1 MKPDWE
7 QQLKYYGGMP
17 RLAEVE
23 ELGGAYVYLLSDA
36 ASYTTSIDIPVNGV
50 IGSKCRRCTPSKEPC
65 PTKQANNFGSLLTR
79 NSTSENRHLSR
90 GVSLRCAIV
99 GL

>member
-1 MKPDWE
+1 
-7 QQLKYYGGMP
+7 MP

-50 IGSKCRRCTPSKEPC
+50 IGS
-65 PTKQANNFGSLLTR
+65 ASLKIHISIYR
-79 NSTSENRHLSR
+79 DP
-90 GVSLRCAIV
+90 GD
-99 GL
+99 

>member
-1 MKPDWE
+1 
-7 QQLKYYGGMP
+7 MP

-50 IGSKCRRCTPSKEPC
+50 IGSMC
-65 PTKQANNFGSLLTR
+65 
-79 NSTSENRHLSR
+79 
-90 GVSLRCAIV
+90 
-99 GL
+99 